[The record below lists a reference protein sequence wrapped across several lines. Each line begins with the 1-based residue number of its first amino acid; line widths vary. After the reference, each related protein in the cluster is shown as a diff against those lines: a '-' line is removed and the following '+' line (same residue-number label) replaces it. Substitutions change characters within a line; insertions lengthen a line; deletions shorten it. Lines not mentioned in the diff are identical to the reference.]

1 MAGIRKNGSAW
12 SEDIEKYSRQI
23 WLAGL
28 GAYAKIGEDGSKLFD
43 ALVKDGERAEHQVR
57 SEIETLKSGARG
69 RVADVR
75 DKALGKWNALED
87 AFDKRLGGAIA
98 RLGVPSR
105 QELKALNGKVEALSR
120 QLERLSAPVL
130 ASHSPRPAET
140 APAASKPRKAAS
152 KAASGAAREVA
163 ADAPSKPRAQKSPA
177 LKAVRSPVM
186 HDEAAQNP
194 TVQPEAGGES
204 AGDQAPST

>member
-130 ASHSPRPAET
+130 ASHTPRLAEA
-140 APAASKPRKAAS
+140 APVARKPRKAAS
-152 KAASGAAREVA
+152 KAA
-163 ADAPSKPRAQKSPA
+163 ADTSKPRARKSPA
-177 LKAVRSPVM
+177 LKAVRSPAV
-186 HDEAAQNP
+186 HEQAAQDP
-194 TVQPEAGGES
+194 VVQPEAGGES

>member
-43 ALVKDGERAEHQVR
+43 ALVKDGEHAEHQVR

-75 DKALGKWNALED
+75 DKALGKWNALEE

-130 ASHSPRPAET
+130 ASHTPRPAEA
-140 APAASKPRKAAS
+140 APVASKPRKAAS
-152 KAASGAAREVA
+152 KAASGATR
-163 ADAPSKPRAQKSPA
+163 DASKPRARKSPA
-177 LKAVRSPVM
+177 LKAVQSPAA
-186 HDEAAQNP
+186 HEQAAQNP
-194 TVQPEAGGES
+194 AVQPEAGGES